1 MGGLSH
7 VYDWAEEIF
16 FGGFRIYLFP
26 PPFKQQKS
34 GRDEDSVARS
44 LFAEFEGVEG
54 AEIRES
60 NPPMNLWYSK
70 FNSNVRDLMACC

>member
-1 MGGLSH
+1 MFMTGQKRFSLEAS
-7 VYDWAEEIF
+7 EFTF
-16 FGGFRIYLFP
+16 FL

-34 GRDEDSVARS
+34 GRDEDWLAQS

-60 NPPMNLWYSK
+60 NPQMNLWYSK
-70 FNSNVRDLMACC
+70 FNSNVHDLMACC